1 MSKPYSRSAKSVR
14 EAKACLKENFY
25 TFDTIIVIGEK
36 MKKRLLSCTASDI
49 REMSA
54 NDLKNSII
62 ASESR
67 TILGE
72 TVVTAAPLFEDVT
85 NAEVMSAFGADL
97 ILLNEYDVFTKY
109 INGLDEAEPIKF
121 IKHLTGKPVGIN
133 LEPVEENVDSVED
146 LITLPAGR
154 RATKEAFIEAGRQG
168 VDFILLTGNPATG
181 VSNAGIMAATTVA
194 KKYFSGLV
202 FAGKMHAAGLS
213 EKILSEEVILG
224 FMDKGA
230 DGVLIPAVGTA
241 PGIGEAESSAIVA
254 KVKARGG
261 ITISAVGTSQES
273 ADADT
278 IRQIGLCNKRI
289 GFDVHHLGD
298 GGYGRVPDPEN
309 LMALSICI
317 RGKRHTFMKM
327 SRSLNR

>member
-1 MSKPYSRSAKSVR
+1 MKI
-14 EAKACLKENFY
+14 CLKENFY
-25 TFDTIIVIGEK
+25 TFDTIIAIGEK

-49 REMSA
+49 RKMSA

-97 ILLNEYDVFTKY
+97 LLLNEYDVFIKY

-154 RATKEAFIEAGRQG
+154 RATKEAFEEAARQG
-168 VDFILLTGNPATG
+168 IDFILLTGNPATG
-181 VSNAGIMAATTVA
+181 VSNSGIMASIEMA
-194 KKYFSGLV
+194 KRYFNGLV
-202 FAGKMHAAGLS
+202 FAGKMHAAGIS

-224 FMDKGA
+224 FMDK
-230 DGVLIPAVGTA
+230 
-241 PGIGEAESSAIVA
+241 
-254 KVKARGG
+254 GG

-317 RGKRHTFMKM
+317 RGKRHTYMKM

>member
-1 MSKPYSRSAKSVR
+1 M
-14 EAKACLKENFY
+14 
-25 TFDTIIVIGEK
+25 
-36 MKKRLLSCTASDI
+36 AS
-49 REMSA
+49 
-54 NDLKNSII
+54 
-62 ASESR
+62 
-67 TILGE
+67 
-72 TVVTAAPLFEDVT
+72 
-85 NAEVMSAFGADL
+85 
-97 ILLNEYDVFTKY
+97 
-109 INGLDEAEPIKF
+109 
-121 IKHLTGKPVGIN
+121 
-133 LEPVEENVDSVED
+133 
-146 LITLPAGR
+146 
-154 RATKEAFIEAGRQG
+154 IE
-168 VDFILLTGNPATG
+168 
-181 VSNAGIMAATTVA
+181 VA
-194 KKYFSGLV
+194 KEYFNGLV

-224 FMDKGA
+224 FMDRGA

-289 GFDVHHLGD
+289 GFDMHHLGD

-317 RGKRHTFMKM
+317 RGKRHTYMKM